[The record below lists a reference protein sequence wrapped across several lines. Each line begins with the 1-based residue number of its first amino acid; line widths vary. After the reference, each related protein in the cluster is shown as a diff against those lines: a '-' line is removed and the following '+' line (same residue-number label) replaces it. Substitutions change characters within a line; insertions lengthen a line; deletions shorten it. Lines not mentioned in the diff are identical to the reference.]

1 MEYIEDYALYD
12 TLINDGIATE
22 EEVRLVATINGDSVE
37 TYESI
42 LYARTGYR
50 SLEQYQEED

>member
-1 MEYIEDYALYD
+1 MDYALYD

-42 LYARTGYR
+42 LYVRTGYR

>member
-22 EEVRLVATINGDSVE
+22 EEVRLVATINGDSIE

-42 LYARTGYR
+42 LYVRTGYR